1 MDTISIIAQID
12 EQITKLQQ
20 AKDLLT
26 ATEVK
31 TRLGRPKGT
40 KAIVPA
46 SETRATRRPLSP
58 EGKARIAAAQKARWA
73 TLKKATAKKIPAKK
87 QTNAKTS

>member
-31 TRLGRPKGT
+31 TKVGRPKGS
-40 KAIVPA
+40 KAIVA
-46 SETRATRRPLSP
+46 ALETVKTRRPLSP

-73 TLKKATAKKIPAKK
+73 TLKKATVKKTPAKK
-87 QTNAKTS
+87 QTNAKVS